1 MNPDSTPPLKI
12 TDDDLDRAVVGH
24 LPVSKPAT
32 SDRPIASARPSVEG
46 WNGVAVWSA
55 VVALL
60 AVLLALILAV
70 LGAEESGL
78 ALFGLVVGLGAIGLG
93 CAALARPTRSRR
105 RGTGLAVGGI
115 IAGIAAVVGCLFLF
129 ADGVARPGA
138 NFAEVTFEPDPE
150 TLEKLSPPLQRA
162 MKANVLVE
170 GRTGWKGLGGQS
182 IGSGVILR
190 ISEGKAYV
198 VTNRHVV
205 DHGFTEGAAGSRGTA
220 SGGPFKIKLIGQS
233 AEPASVV
240 WVAPDGVD
248 LAIASVAVH
257 SADAQAA
264 DWVSDAGARI
274 GDEVFAVGNP
284 HGLGWTHTTGA
295 ISQFRQQNSRGRTI
309 RVIQTNTAIN
319 PGNSGGGLYDKQGR
333 LVGITTWTQDKRV
346 AEGLSFA
353 IAFETLL
360 KFNPEV
366 LNLAAGKSP

>member
-1 MNPDSTPPLKI
+1 MGPDADPPLKI
-12 TDDDLDRAVVGH
+12 TDDDLDRALVGH
-24 LPVSKPAT
+24 LPVS
-32 SDRPIASARPSVEG
+32 RPMVPARPAAPPVEG
-46 WNGVAVWSA
+46 WNGVAVWAA
-55 VVALL
+55 VVAVL
-60 AVLLALILAV
+60 AVLVALSMAV
-70 LGAEESGL
+70 LGAEASAG
-78 ALFGLVVGLGAIGLG
+78 AIIGLVMGLGAIVLG
-93 CAALARPTRSRR
+93 CAALARPKRSRL

-115 IAGIAAVVGCLFLF
+115 VVGIAGVAGCLFLLTDGLSR
-129 ADGVARPGA
+129 ADAH
-138 NFAEVTFEPDPE
+138 FAELAFEPDPE
-150 TLEKLSPPLQRA
+150 SLAKLAPPLQRA

-170 GRTGWKGLGGQS
+170 GRTGWKGFGGQS

-190 ISEGKAYV
+190 ISDGKAYV

-205 DHGFTEGAAGSRGTA
+205 DHDFAEGAAGSRGTA

-233 AEPASVV
+233 AESASVV

-257 SADAQAA
+257 SADPQAA
-264 DWVSDAGARI
+264 EWVSDPEAKI

-295 ISQFRQQNSRGRTI
+295 ISQFRQQNARGRTI

-360 KFNPEV
+360 KFKPEV